1 MADNNPEPKAFNHE
15 VSADHA
21 KYIPEEIRADSEKL
35 KEWVDLAL
43 DYGLKAILQTSI
55 GIDTKYVESEF
66 ETWKAAVSKKLIGKD
81 SDFETNLDLWFSD
94 STGAFQ
100 KAFDLDDKES
110 PLGKFLAREKT
121 DRTSHEQAVSKLITD
136 LRVDLGFEAGA
147 AEEAE
152 KGTGKGRKFQDEIAT
167 FLDGAKGTSDSIE
180 VCGEMKIK
188 GTNRMVGDVLVEIDE
203 PNTNDLKIIA
213 EAKAGRYTLRG
224 GTEKEETLPD
234 QMTTAMQ
241 LRTCQGSIG
250 VTETKH
256 LRKRSGPWIELD
268 RRRIIVAV
276 DREDKSKGIK
286 EDFTLLYVAYKV
298 LRYRIIQEAR
308 GQGATVNSLDS
319 AKFDKLLKE
328 ILSKLETTAKMKRAC
343 TDASNAMTGVHADI
357 VKLETDINAKVVEL
371 QGLIDSALQD

>member
-1 MADNNPEPKAFNHE
+1 MSSTQPFEHE
-15 VSADHA
+15 VSVELAEL
-21 KYIPEEIRADSEKL
+21 IPEAIREDPDKR
-35 KEWVDLAL
+35 KEYVDLAL
-43 DYGLKAILQTSI
+43 SYGLKAIIQTQGGVDKSAVR
-55 GIDTKYVESEF
+55 DEF
-66 ETWKAAVSKKLIGKD
+66 DRWMTEVSGKLIGAD
-81 SDFETNLDLWFSD
+81 SDFEKRLGLWFSD
-94 STGAFQ
+94 STGTFQ
-100 KAFDLDDKES
+100 RAFDLDDKES
-110 PLGKFLAREKT
+110 PLGKFLEKEKS
-121 DRTSHEQAVSKLITD
+121 DRRTHELAVSQLITD
-136 LRVDLGFEAGA
+136 LRVFLGYEEGA
-147 AEEAE
+147 ADEAE
-152 KGTGKGRKFQDEIAT
+152 KGTGKGRKFQDEIAV

-213 EAKAGRYTLRG
+213 EAKAGRYKLRG

-298 LRYRIIQEAR
+298 LRYRIIQDAR

-319 AKFDKLLKE
+319 AKFDKLLEE

-343 TDASNAMTGVHADI
+343 TDASKAMIGVHGDI
-357 VKLETDINAKVVEL
+357 VKLEIDINAKVVEL
-371 QGLIDSALQD
+371 QGLIDSAQTKEE